1 MNDENELAS
10 ISIDE
15 IQNEFMFSN
24 PTGLFNLSVPDKKM
38 RASNYETFS
47 YEQYKTM
54 QVKMQ
59 RRKEA

>member
-24 PTGLFNLSVPDKKM
+24 PTGIFNLSVPDRKM

-47 YEQYKTM
+47 YE
-54 QVKMQ
+54 
-59 RRKEA
+59 